1 MSRERFDP
9 SRLIRFAWMVVLFA
23 ATVQCSKDC
32 ARVYRRDIMQ
42 VWRIPEGSG
51 LCSISTNNSWF
62 KVYAANDTLY
72 LDAGSDYGRK
82 RTSLHDSYAQVAP
95 FFIWSAD
102 ENKVSLNFG
111 DITPKFS
118 FEDSQRSYAEPYTT
132 YTNIDDT
139 GLGFSTY
146 ILYIKPGDIIFEE
159 SQAYPIYKITV
170 IIFELAAV
178 VTPALLP

>member
-72 LDAGSDYGRK
+72 LSSENPQHTWTTNLK
-82 RTSLHDSYAQVAP
+82 ESYAQDAP
-95 FFIWSAD
+95 FFPWS
-102 ENKVSLNFG
+102 ESH
-111 DITPKFS
+111 
-118 FEDSQRSYAEPYTT
+118 RSVILRLPSS
-132 YTNIDDT
+132 IKT
-139 GLGFSTY
+139 GT
-146 ILYIKPGDIIFEE
+146 
-159 SQAYPIYKITV
+159 
-170 IIFELAAV
+170 
-178 VTPALLP
+178 